1 MFWYPFDIQ
10 ECTMEF
16 NLKEVTAMFVE
27 LVPGDQFKN
36 KNKPKKHREEFV
48 TESLKYTGETM
59 LDEYYIDN
67 IALFDGE
74 SVMTVKI
81 TFGRGLFTIILTIYL
96 STILV
101 NVIGHSAVFYKD
113 SFFEAQVSLNVTVM
127 LVQVTMFTSVSTKNV
142 LSEINLPFLTS
153 DHALYSFRCLTAFP
167 KHPTPR

>member
-1 MFWYPFDIQ
+1 MFWYPFDVQ

-16 NLKEVTAMFVE
+16 SLEKLSAKFVE

-36 KNKPKKHREEFV
+36 KTKKHREEFV

-96 STILV
+96 TTILV